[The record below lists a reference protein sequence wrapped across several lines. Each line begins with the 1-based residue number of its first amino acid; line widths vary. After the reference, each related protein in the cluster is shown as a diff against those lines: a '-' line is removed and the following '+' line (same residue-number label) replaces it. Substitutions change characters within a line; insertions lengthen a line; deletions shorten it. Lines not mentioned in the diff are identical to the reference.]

1 MEIGDDDPVKMKETR
16 RRKKSV
22 RRCIKVMVRMAGG
35 IESIIILTAE
45 EKR

>member
-1 MEIGDDDPVKMKETR
+1 MNIGDDDPVKIEETR

-35 IESIIILTAE
+35 IGSIVILTAE
-45 EKR
+45 E